1 MEIIIKTKQT
11 KNTQFNFLHF
21 EDPLSNYYKHMVKMI
36 KSGKYKPKDIKEEDN
51 DKGKFE
57 YLLHVKFTYEAK
69 KIKKGWEVELSCSGR
84 ISSSCFTSN
93 IHCVTVDRNGIFS
106 SPCQRQCELL
116 PSLGVR
122 RLSSVNFSLF
132 SSETP

>member
-69 KIKKGWEVELSCSGR
+69 KKGGGR
-84 ISSSCFTSN
+84 LN
-93 IHCVTVDRNGIFS
+93 
-106 SPCQRQCELL
+106 
-116 PSLGVR
+116 
-122 RLSSVNFSLF
+122 SVAL
-132 SSETP
+132 EE

>member
-69 KIKKGWEVELSCSGR
+69 KKGGGFIRGMAFGGSGFIR
-84 ISSSCFTSN
+84 GGLLYYILILQI
-93 IHCVTVDRNGIFS
+93 IHVI
-106 SPCQRQCELL
+106 EI
-116 PSLGVR
+116 
-122 RLSSVNFSLF
+122 
-132 SSETP
+132 